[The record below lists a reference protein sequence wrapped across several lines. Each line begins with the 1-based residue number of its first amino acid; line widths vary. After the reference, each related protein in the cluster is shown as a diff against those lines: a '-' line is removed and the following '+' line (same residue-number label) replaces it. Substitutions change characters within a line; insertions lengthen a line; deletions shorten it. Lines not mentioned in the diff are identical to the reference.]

1 MTATDPNPAHRA
13 AAGKSRFLEGL
24 VRGLKRKCPNCGKGA
39 LYSRYITVQATC
51 TVCGHDNAQYRA
63 DDAGPYFTILVVGHL
78 VIGPMLFSPFIWKAP
93 IEWVL
98 GTTLPTIAILTL
110 VLLPIIKG
118 GVIGAQ
124 WAIKA
129 DKDTQTARGVE
140 PVGAADVA
148 PGIERG

>member
-1 MTATDPNPAHRA
+1 MTATDPSPAR
-13 AAGKSRFLEGL
+13 KSRFLEGL
-24 VRGLKRKCPNCGKGA
+24 ARGLKRKCPNCGQGA
-39 LYSRYITVQATC
+39 LYSRYITVQAHC

-93 IEWVL
+93 IGWVL
-98 GTTLPTIAILTL
+98 GTTLPTIAVLTL

-124 WAIKA
+124 WAMKA
-129 DKDTQTARGVE
+129 DKDTVTGQGVDAGDVVDSASRRGRV
-140 PVGAADVA
+140 
-148 PGIERG
+148 